1 MDKSFM
7 IISRETG
14 EIVGEFTNEKS
25 ITAAIRDF
33 ILPEKPQWLSEMT
46 VHVVTD
52 HDAIAYSLY
61 DFAVQT
67 RVIKGKVKK

>member
-1 MDKSFM
+1 MNKSFM

-25 ITAAIRDF
+25 ITAAIRDY
-33 ILPEKPQWLSEMT
+33 ILPDKPQWLSEMM

-52 HDAIAYSLY
+52 HDAISYKLY

-67 RVIKGKVKK
+67 RLIKGKAKR